1 MSEYDDEFIDG
12 LAEFMLDFWPY
23 IDGGVLSDLEKKH
36 GPEVV
41 EAALHR
47 MSSVPDSPRFSLG
60 LYSIGPNKQKT
71 IAAIQLLTG
80 LSTSEVSELVD
91 KTPVTIKEGI
101 SQQEANQLIG
111 ILDDHEAG
119 RFGVGRSRI
128 GA

>member
-41 EAALHR
+41 EAALRR
-47 MSSVPDSPRFSLG
+47 MSSIADGRRYRLW
-60 LYSIGPNKQKT
+60 LRSIGPNKQKT

-101 SQQEANQLIG
+101 SQQEAVQLIG
-111 ILDDHEAG
+111 ILKDHEAG
-119 RFGVGRSRI
+119 QFTYGR
-128 GA
+128 